1 MISEVTVVSDLAG
14 GLKIAL
20 LFALLG
26 MSTRLT
32 LAATAFVLSRPT
44 ASKDIFLI
52 LIVGSMIVMAA
63 LVAARFL
70 HAPQE
75 MQPVTRLVGWLAIP
89 CVLAFA
95 VGAWVMS
102 DLGTQWQAL
111 LADAPRLWKIGHN
124 AESAALRALLLSL
137 LLVGLAG
144 FVLAGLA
151 APTLAFWSVFL
162 ATVLL
167 VINTAVMPMILLL
180 MAQASLMGLG
190 GEIADETG
198 AILAALIG
206 AVIFGIWQASM
217 NHPAMWLQRK

>member
-14 GLKIAL
+14 GLKVAL

-32 LAATAFVLSRPT
+32 LSSTAFVLSRST
-44 ASKDIFLI
+44 ASKDIFLV

-70 HAPQE
+70 PTPQE
-75 MQPVTRLVGWLAIP
+75 MPPVARLVIWLFIP
-89 CVLAFA
+89 CALALVAA
-95 VGAWVMS
+95 VWLMS

-111 LADAPRLWKIGHN
+111 LADAPRLWKMGHD

-137 LLVGLAG
+137 SLIGLAG

-167 VINTAVMPMILLL
+167 VINIAVVPMILFL
-180 MAQASLMGLG
+180 MAQAGLMGIG
-190 GEIADETG
+190 GELADETG
-198 AILAALIG
+198 AILAALFG
-206 AVIFGIWQASM
+206 SLIFGIWQASIH
-217 NHPAMWLQRK
+217 HPILRPQRK